1 MTWRGPNEPGEF
13 PTLGW
18 LALDWLEEW
27 LVVPDGP
34 LAGEPLVLT
43 PEQAQFVLDFYRVD
57 LATGKRSVRR
67 GVLSRPKGWGK
78 SPLLAGLTLLEAIGP
93 VVPDGYDAAGEP
105 VGRPWVSLGFK
116 AKAQILGVSEDQTAN
131 TWDPLL
137 DMIREGPLVNEP
149 GVEAM
154 ETFVNVPRGKIEAVT
169 SSATSREGFRPIFA
183 VFDQTESW
191 LPTNGGKKL
200 AAAVRR
206 NLTKTG
212 GASVETPNSFRPG
225 FDSVAEDSFKA
236 WRLQQEGRLK
246 NSTGILF
253 DHREAPADTD
263 ITERE
268 SMLVGLRQAYGC
280 SANAACYL
288 AERGDHAEHEPGW
301 AELPRI
307 LADFWD
313 PATDPADGRMYFL
326 NQITSASD
334 AWVTQ
339 PEWKACGPERDQP
352 ERVVD
357 KREPITLGFDGSR
370 SRARGKADA
379 TALVGCTV
387 RDGHVFQIR
396 VWEQPDNVTEWEVP
410 TAEVDA
416 EVRDAF
422 KRFNVVG
429 FYADPAKWESYVAD
443 WEAKYGPS
451 LKVGSSQHP
460 VAWWM
465 TGGRS
470 GLISKAVGQFHT
482 AIVQREMTHDGSSTL
497 TRHVLNA
504 RRKVRGETVQI
515 GKEHPDSPN
524 KIDAAVA
531 AVLAWQ
537 ARLDALAKGIGATRT
552 SVPKRIR

>member
-1 MTWRGPNEPGEF
+1 MWRGPDYPGEF

-18 LALDWLEEW
+18 LALDWLTEW
-27 LVVPDGP
+27 LVVPDGS
-34 LAGEPLVLT
+34 LAGESLVLT
-43 PEQAQFVLDFYRVD
+43 PEQAQFVLDFYRID
-57 LATGKRSVRR
+57 LATGKRIIRR

-78 SPLLAGLTLLEAIGP
+78 SPLLAGLTILEAIGP
-93 VVPDGYDAAGEP
+93 VVPDGWDADGEP

-154 ETFVNVPRGKIEAVT
+154 ETFVNVPRGRIEAAT

-191 LPTNGGKKL
+191 VATNGGKKL
-200 AAAVRR
+200 AATVRR

-212 GASVETPNSFRPG
+212 GSSVETPNSFRPG
-225 FDSVAEDSFKA
+225 FDSVAEDSHKA
-236 WRLQQEGRLK
+236 WLLQRDGKLK
-246 NSTGILF
+246 NASGILF

-263 ITERE
+263 ITDRE
-268 SMLVGLRQAYGC
+268 SMLAGLRYAYGC
-280 SANAACYL
+280 SADAPCAL
-288 AERGDHAEHEPGW
+288 TERGEHEAHDPGW
-301 AELPRI
+301 AQLPRI

-334 AWVTQ
+334 AWLTQ
-339 PEWKACGPERDQP
+339 PEWAACGPLRDTEP
-352 ERVVD
+352 RVID

-370 SRARGKADA
+370 SRTRGKTDA
-379 TALVGCTV
+379 TALVGCTI
-387 RDGHVFQIR
+387 DGHVWLIQA
-396 VWEQPDNVTEWEVP
+396 WEHPDNVDEWQVP
-410 TAEVDA
+410 TTEVEA
-416 EVRDAF
+416 VVRETFD
-422 KRFNVVG
+422 KFNVVG

-443 WEAKYGPS
+443 WEARYGKR
-451 LKVGSSQHP
+451 LKVGPPSKPIQ
-460 VAWWM
+460 WWM
-465 TGGRS
+465 TGGRT
-470 GLISKAVGQFHT
+470 GLIAKALESFHT
-482 AIVQREMTHDGSSTL
+482 AVVEGEMSHNGSSVL

-504 RRKVRGETVQI
+504 RRKIRSGTVQI
-515 GKEHPDSPN
+515 GKVHPDSED

-537 ARLDALAKGIGATRT
+537 ARVDAVAKGIGYKPTRAA
-552 SVPKRIR
+552 PRRIR